1 MGRTKL
7 SLLFLFVL
15 VTTSLFAQQY
25 DVLIRNG
32 RVVDGSGNPW
42 TYADVGVVGDR
53 VAFVGHAGPGVTAK
67 RTIDATG
74 LIVAPGFI
82 DMLGQSEFNLLVDK
96 QAVSKLTQGVTT
108 EITGEGE
115 SIAPTNDALNAEHAD
130 VLQHY
135 KVTADWRSLEEY
147 FQRLAKQG
155 SGINLGTYVGAAQV
169 RRLVIGSADR
179 PPTPAELKDMEI
191 AVDDAM
197 SEGAMGVSSALI
209 YAPGSY
215 AKTEELIA
223 LAKVAAAK
231 GGVYASHIRNEGD
244 SESDALNEAFR
255 IGREAHIPVQ
265 IFHLKA
271 SGKQNWG
278 KMPQVIEAIEQ
289 ARASGIDVTANQYPY
304 TASATSL
311 GALIPPKYH
320 EGGTDAF
327 VTRLKEPA
335 IRTQIRKEL
344 EGTSGSFENMW
355 RGTGGPSGVMVVSV
369 LNPEFRKFEGKTVA
383 QIAQMENKDPLDAA
397 LDLVVADRDNVGAV
411 YFSMSEDDVK
421 LAMRQPWVSVGTDYG
436 EVSPTGPL
444 SESKSHPRAYGSF
457 ARILGKYVREEHNLR
472 LEDAIRKFTSLPA
485 QQVKLEN
492 RGLLRPGYF
501 ADITI
506 FDPAKVKDVAT
517 FDDPN
522 RTSVG
527 FEYVFVNGVLALEHD
542 KVTGQMG
549 GRPLRGPGYGMRDHV
564 PEGQA
569 PHGKVQGAV
578 TDDSGYP
585 LPRTK
590 VTVSDAQGNVIDTAT
605 SKKDGRYE
613 FALEQSCSKC
623 ALIAERMG
631 FGSQSRSGINY
642 NGSNSR
648 WFSFAFSFQPRN
660 ASNCESSGC
669 ASETNSPDNASN

>member
-1 MGRTKL
+1 MARIRLTL
-7 SLLFLFVL
+7 IL
-15 VTTSLFAQQY
+15 VCGIASSSLFAQPY
-25 DVLIRNG
+25 DVLVRNG

-42 TYADVGVVGDR
+42 IHADVGIIGDR
-53 VAFVGHAGPGVTAK
+53 VAFVGNASPNVTAK
-67 RTIDATG
+67 RTIDAKG

-96 QAVSKLTQGVTT
+96 QAVSKLTQGITT

-115 SIAPTNDALNAEHAD
+115 SIAPTNDALNAESAD

-135 KVTADWRSLEEY
+135 KITADWRSLEEY
-147 FQRLAKQG
+147 FQRLTKQG
-155 SGINLGTYVGAAQV
+155 SGINLGTYVGAAQI
-169 RRLVIGSADR
+169 RRLVMGSGDR
-179 PPTPAELKDMEI
+179 EPTPEELKDMEI
-191 AVDDAM
+191 AADDAM
-197 SEGAMGVSSALI
+197 SDGAMGVSSALI

-244 SESDALNEAFR
+244 SETQALNEAFR
-255 IGREAHIPVQ
+255 IGREANIPVQ
-265 IFHLKA
+265 IFHLKV
-271 SGKQNWG
+271 SGQQNWG
-278 KMPQVIEAIEQ
+278 KMPHVVESIEQ
-289 ARASGIDVTANQYPY
+289 ARASGVDVTANQYPY

-311 GALIPPKYH
+311 GAMVPPKYH
-320 EGGTDAF
+320 EGGTDEF
-327 VTRLKEPA
+327 VARLKDPA
-335 IRTQIRKEL
+335 TRAQIRQEL
-344 EGTSGSFENMW
+344 QGTSGSFENMW

-369 LNPEFRKFEGKTVA
+369 LNPDFRKFEGKTVA
-383 QIAQMENKDPLDAA
+383 QIAQVDNKEPLDAV
-397 LDLVVADRDNVGAV
+397 LDLIIADRNNVGAV

-444 SESKSHPRAYGSF
+444 GESKSHPRAYGSF
-457 ARILGKYVREEHNLR
+457 ARILGKYVREEHVLR

-506 FDPAKVKDVAT
+506 FDPEKVNDVAT

-527 FEYVFVNGVLALEHD
+527 FEYVFINGVLALEHD

-549 GRPLRGPGYGMRDHV
+549 GRPLRGPGYMMRDYL
-564 PEGQA
+564 PDGL
-569 PHGKVQGAV
+569 PPRGKVQGVV
-578 TDDSGYP
+578 TDDGGYP
-585 LPRTK
+585 VPRTTLTLIDAGGK
-590 VTVSDAQGNVIDTAT
+590 VFGTAN
-605 SKKDGRYE
+605 SRKDGRYE
-613 FALEQSCSKC
+613 FVLEQPCNGCSLK
-623 ALIAERMG
+623 AERIG
-631 FGSQSRSGINY
+631 FVVLNRSGINY
-642 NGSNSR
+642 NGSNSL
-648 WFSFAFSFQPRN
+648 WFSFALERSK
-660 ASNCESSGC
+660 
-669 ASETNSPDNASN
+669 

>member
-1 MGRTKL
+1 MAQIKL
-7 SLLFLFVL
+7 ALLVLCALFTAPL
-15 VTTSLFAQQY
+15 LAQQY

-42 TYADVGVVGDR
+42 TYADVGIIGDR
-53 VAFVGHAGPGVTAK
+53 VAFVGHAGAGVTAK

-82 DMLGQSEFNLLVDK
+82 DLLGQSEFNLLVDK

-130 VLQHY
+130 VLEHY
-135 KVTADWRSLEEY
+135 HVNADWRSLEEY

-169 RRLVIGSADR
+169 RRLVIGTSDHE
-179 PPTPAELKDMEI
+179 PTPAELKDMEI

-197 SEGAMGVSSALI
+197 SDGAMGVSSALI

-215 AKTEELIA
+215 AKTDELIA

-244 SESDALNEAFR
+244 SETQALNEAFR
-255 IGREAHIPVQ
+255 IGREANIPVQ
-265 IFHLKA
+265 IFHLKV

-278 KMPQVIEAIEQ
+278 KMPQVIDAIEQ

-304 TASATSL
+304 IASATSL
-311 GALIPPKYH
+311 GAIVPPKYH
-320 EGGTDAF
+320 DGGTDAF
-327 VTRLKEPA
+327 VARLKDPA
-335 IRTQIRKEL
+335 TRAQIRQEL
-344 EGTSGSFENMW
+344 EGGSSAFENMW
-355 RGTGGPSGVMVVSV
+355 RGTGGPTGVMVVSV
-369 LNPEFRKFEGKTVA
+369 LNPESRKFEGKTIA

-397 LDLVVADRDNVGAV
+397 LDLIVADRDNVGAV
-411 YFSMSEDDVK
+411 YFSMSEEDVK

-444 SESKSHPRAYGSF
+444 GESKSHPRAYGSF

-485 QQVKLEN
+485 QQVNLEN
-492 RGLLRPGYF
+492 RGLLRSGYF
-501 ADITI
+501 ADITL
-506 FDPAKVKDVAT
+506 FDPEKVKDVAT
-517 FDDPN
+517 FEDPN

-549 GRPLRGPGYGMRDHV
+549 GRPLRGPGYMMRDYV
-564 PEGQA
+564 PDGL
-569 PHGKVQGAV
+569 PVRGKVQGVV
-578 TDDSGYP
+578 TDEGGYP
-585 LPRTK
+585 LPRST
-590 VTVSDAQGNVIDTAT
+590 VTVSDAAGKVLGSANI
-605 SKKDGRYE
+605 KKDGRYE
-613 FALEQSCSKC
+613 IVLEQPCAGCSLK
-623 ALIAERMG
+623 AERAG
-631 FGSQSRSGINY
+631 FVSQTRAGINY
-642 NGSNSR
+642 NGSNSL
-648 WFSFAFSFQPRN
+648 WFGFALKRSR
-660 ASNCESSGC
+660 
-669 ASETNSPDNASN
+669 

>member
-1 MGRTKL
+1 ML
-7 SLLFLFVL
+7 WHFVL
-15 VTTSLFAQQY
+15 LTASTGLLAQQY

-42 TYADVGVVGDR
+42 TYADVGLMGDR
-53 VAFVGHAGPGVTAK
+53 VAFVGRAASGVTAK

-74 LIVAPGFI
+74 LVVAPGFI

-96 QAVSKLTQGVTT
+96 QAVSKLTQGVTA

-135 KVTADWRSLEEY
+135 RVTADWRSLEEY
-147 FQRLAKQG
+147 SQRLTKQG
-155 SGINLGTYVGAAQV
+155 SGINLGTYIGAAQV
-169 RRLVIGSADR
+169 RRLVIGTADR
-179 PPTPAELKDMEI
+179 TPTAAELKDMEI

-197 SEGAMGVSSALI
+197 SDGAMGVSSALI

-215 AKTEELIA
+215 AKTDELIA

-244 SESDALNEAFR
+244 SEANALNEAFR
-255 IGREAHIPVQ
+255 IGRDANIPVQ
-265 IFHLKA
+265 IFHLKV
-271 SGKQNWG
+271 SGQQNWG
-278 KMPQVIEAIEQ
+278 KMPQVINAIEQ

-311 GALIPPKYH
+311 GAIIPPEYH
-320 EGGTDAF
+320 EGGTDAY
-327 VTRLKEPA
+327 VARLKDPA
-335 IRTQIRKEL
+335 TRAQIRKEL
-344 EGTSGSFENMW
+344 EEPNGSFENMW
-355 RGTGGPSGVMVVSV
+355 RGTGGPNGVMVVSV

-383 QIAQMENKDPLDAA
+383 QIAQMENTDPLDAA
-397 LDLVVADRDNVGAV
+397 LDLIVADRDNVGAV

-444 SESKSHPRAYGSF
+444 GESKSHPRAYGSF
-457 ARILGKYVREEHNLR
+457 ARILGKYVREEHVLR

-506 FDPAKVKDVAT
+506 FNPETVKDVAT
-517 FDDPN
+517 FEDPN

-527 FEYVFVNGVLALEHD
+527 FEYVFVNGVLALAHD
-542 KVTGQMG
+542 KVTGQLG
-549 GRPLRGPGYGMRDHV
+549 GRPLRGPGYMMRDYV
-564 PEGQA
+564 PEGL
-569 PHGKVQGAV
+569 PPRGKVQGAV
-578 TDDSGYP
+578 TDEGGYP
-585 LPRTK
+585 VPRTTLTLSDRQGK
-590 VTVSDAQGNVIDTAT
+590 TVAT
-605 SKKDGRYE
+605 TGTKIDGRYE
-613 FALEQSCSKC
+613 LVLEQPCQGCSLK
-623 ALIAERMG
+623 AERRG
-631 FGSQSRSGINY
+631 FVTQERGGIRY
-642 NGSNSR
+642 NGSNSL
-648 WFSFAFSFQPRN
+648 WFSFAMKRS
-660 ASNCESSGC
+660 
-669 ASETNSPDNASN
+669 D

>member
-1 MGRTKL
+1 MHKNTVL
-7 SLLFLFVL
+7 WHFVL
-15 VTTSLFAQQY
+15 LTASTGLLAQQY

-42 TYADVGVVGDR
+42 TYADVGLMGDR
-53 VAFVGHAGPGVTAK
+53 VAFVGRAASGVTAK

-74 LIVAPGFI
+74 LVVAPGFI

-96 QAVSKLTQGVTT
+96 QTVSKLTQGVTT

-135 KVTADWRSLEEY
+135 RVTADWRSLEEY
-147 FQRLAKQG
+147 SQRLTKQG
-155 SGINLGTYVGAAQV
+155 SGINLGTYIGAAQV
-169 RRLVIGSADR
+169 RRLVIGTADR
-179 PPTPAELKDMEI
+179 TPTAAELKDMEI

-197 SEGAMGVSSALI
+197 SDGAMGVSSALI

-215 AKTEELIA
+215 AKTDELIA

-244 SESDALNEAFR
+244 SEANALNEAFR
-255 IGREAHIPVQ
+255 IGRDANIPVQ
-265 IFHLKA
+265 IFHLKV
-271 SGKQNWG
+271 SGQQNWG
-278 KMPQVIEAIEQ
+278 KMPQVINAIEQ

-311 GALIPPKYH
+311 GAIIPPEYH
-320 EGGTDAF
+320 EGGTDAY
-327 VTRLKEPA
+327 VARLKDPA
-335 IRTQIRKEL
+335 TRAQIRKEL
-344 EGTSGSFENMW
+344 EEPNGSFENMW
-355 RGTGGPSGVMVVSV
+355 RGTGGPNGVMVVSV

-383 QIAQMENKDPLDAA
+383 QIAQMENTDPLDAA
-397 LDLVVADRDNVGAV
+397 LDLIVADRDNVGAV

-444 SESKSHPRAYGSF
+444 GESKSHPRAYGSF
-457 ARILGKYVREEHNLR
+457 ARILGKYVREEHVLR

-506 FDPAKVKDVAT
+506 FNPETVKDVAT
-517 FDDPN
+517 FEDPN

-527 FEYVFVNGVLALEHD
+527 FEYVFVNGVLALAHD
-542 KVTGQMG
+542 KVTGQLG
-549 GRPLRGPGYGMRDHV
+549 GRPLRGPGYMMRDYV
-564 PEGQA
+564 PEGL
-569 PHGKVQGAV
+569 PPRGKVQGAV
-578 TDDSGYP
+578 TDEGGYP
-585 LPRTK
+585 VPRTTLTLSDRQGK
-590 VTVSDAQGNVIDTAT
+590 TVAT
-605 SKKDGRYE
+605 TGTKIDGRYE
-613 FALEQSCSKC
+613 LVLEQPCQGCSLK
-623 ALIAERMG
+623 AERRG
-631 FGSQSRSGINY
+631 FVTQERGGIRY
-642 NGSNSR
+642 NGSNSL
-648 WFSFAFSFQPRN
+648 WFSFAMKRS
-660 ASNCESSGC
+660 
-669 ASETNSPDNASN
+669 D

>member
-1 MGRTKL
+1 MHKNTVL
-7 SLLFLFVL
+7 WHFVL
-15 VTTSLFAQQY
+15 LTASTGLLAQQY

-42 TYADVGVVGDR
+42 TYADVGLMGDR
-53 VAFVGHAGPGVTAK
+53 VAFVGRAASGVTAK

-74 LIVAPGFI
+74 LVVAPGFI

-135 KVTADWRSLEEY
+135 RVTADWRSLEEY
-147 FQRLAKQG
+147 SQRLTKQG
-155 SGINLGTYVGAAQV
+155 SGINLGTYIGAAQV
-169 RRLVIGSADR
+169 RRLVIGTADR
-179 PPTPAELKDMEI
+179 TPTAAELKDMEI

-197 SEGAMGVSSALI
+197 SDGAMGVSSALI

-215 AKTEELIA
+215 AKTDELIA

-244 SESDALNEAFR
+244 SEANALNEAFR
-255 IGREAHIPVQ
+255 IGRDANIPVQ
-265 IFHLKA
+265 IFHLKV
-271 SGKQNWG
+271 SGQQNWG
-278 KMPQVIEAIEQ
+278 KMPQVINAIEQ

-311 GALIPPKYH
+311 GAIIPPEYH
-320 EGGTDAF
+320 EGGTDAY
-327 VTRLKEPA
+327 VARLKDPA
-335 IRTQIRKEL
+335 TRAQIRKEL
-344 EGTSGSFENMW
+344 EEPNGSFENMW
-355 RGTGGPSGVMVVSV
+355 RGTGGPNGVMVVSV

-383 QIAQMENKDPLDAA
+383 QIAQMENTDPLDAA
-397 LDLVVADRDNVGAV
+397 LDLIVADRDNVGAV

-444 SESKSHPRAYGSF
+444 GESKSHPRAYGSF
-457 ARILGKYVREEHNLR
+457 ARILGKYVREEHVLR

-506 FDPAKVKDVAT
+506 FNPETVKDVAT
-517 FDDPN
+517 FEDPN

-527 FEYVFVNGVLALEHD
+527 FEYVFVNGVLALAHD
-542 KVTGQMG
+542 KVTGQLG
-549 GRPLRGPGYGMRDHV
+549 GRPLRGPGYMMRDYV
-564 PEGQA
+564 PEGL
-569 PHGKVQGAV
+569 PPRGKVQGAV
-578 TDDSGYP
+578 TDEGGYP
-585 LPRTK
+585 VPRTTLTLSDRQGK
-590 VTVSDAQGNVIDTAT
+590 TVAT
-605 SKKDGRYE
+605 TGTKIDGRYE
-613 FALEQSCSKC
+613 LVLEQPCQGCSLK
-623 ALIAERMG
+623 AERRG
-631 FGSQSRSGINY
+631 FVTQERGGIRY
-642 NGSNSR
+642 NGSNSL
-648 WFSFAFSFQPRN
+648 WFSFAMKRS
-660 ASNCESSGC
+660 
-669 ASETNSPDNASN
+669 D

>member
-1 MGRTKL
+1 MGELLTKARVL
-7 SLLFLFVL
+7 SSFLLVM
-15 VTTSLFAQQY
+15 VATTVFAQQY

-42 TYADVGVVGDR
+42 TYADVGVIGDR
-53 VAFVGHAGPGVTAK
+53 VAFVGHAAAGVTAK

-74 LIVAPGFI
+74 FIVAPGFI
-82 DMLGQSEFNLLVDK
+82 DMLGQSEFYLLVDK

-135 KVTADWRSLEEY
+135 KITADWRSLEEY

-179 PPTPAELKDMEI
+179 APTPAELKDMEI
-191 AVDDAM
+191 VVDDAM
-197 SEGAMGVSSALI
+197 SDGAMGVSSALI

-215 AKTEELIA
+215 AKTEELMA

-244 SESDALNEAFR
+244 SEFEALNEAFR
-255 IGREAHIPVQ
+255 IGREANIPVQ
-265 IFHLKA
+265 IFHLKV

-278 KMPQVIEAIEQ
+278 KMPRVIEAIEQ

-311 GALIPPKYH
+311 GAIIPPKYH

-327 VTRLKEPA
+327 VARLKDPA
-335 IRTQIRKEL
+335 TRARIRKEL
-344 EGTSGSFENMW
+344 EGPSGSFENMW
-355 RGTGGPSGVMVVSV
+355 CGTGGPSGVMVVSV
-369 LNPEFRKFEGKTVA
+369 LNPEFRRFEGKTVA
-383 QIAQMENKDPLDAA
+383 QIAEMENKDPLDAA
-397 LDLVVADRDNVGAV
+397 LDLIVADRDNVGAV

-506 FDPAKVKDVAT
+506 FDPAKVNDVAT
-517 FDDPN
+517 FEDPN

-549 GRPLRGPGYGMRDHV
+549 GRPLRGPGYTMRDYV
-564 PEGQA
+564 PEGM
-569 PHGKVQGAV
+569 PPKGKLQGVV
-578 TDDSGYP
+578 TDDGGYP
-585 LPRTK
+585 LPRSTVTLTDATGK
-590 VTVSDAQGNVIDTAT
+590 VLGTANI
-605 SKKDGRYE
+605 KKDGRYE
-613 FALEQSCSKC
+613 IVLEQICHGCSLKV
-623 ALIAERMG
+623 ERMG
-631 FGSQSRSGINY
+631 FITQTRPGIEY
-642 NGSNSR
+642 NGSNSL
-648 WFSFAFSFQPRN
+648 WFSFAMKRS
-660 ASNCESSGC
+660 
-669 ASETNSPDNASN
+669 D

>member
-1 MGRTKL
+1 VL
-7 SLLFLFVL
+7 WHFVL
-15 VTTSLFAQQY
+15 LTASTGLLAQQY

-42 TYADVGVVGDR
+42 TYADVGLMGDR
-53 VAFVGHAGPGVTAK
+53 VAFVGRAASGVTAK

-74 LIVAPGFI
+74 LVVAPGFI

-135 KVTADWRSLEEY
+135 RVTADWRSLEEY
-147 FQRLAKQG
+147 SQRLTKQG
-155 SGINLGTYVGAAQV
+155 SGINLGTYIGAAQV
-169 RRLVIGSADR
+169 RRLVIGTADR
-179 PPTPAELKDMEI
+179 TPTAAELKDMEI

-197 SEGAMGVSSALI
+197 SDGAMGVSSALI

-215 AKTEELIA
+215 AKTDELIA

-244 SESDALNEAFR
+244 SEANALNEAFR
-255 IGREAHIPVQ
+255 IGRDANIPVQ
-265 IFHLKA
+265 IFHLKV
-271 SGKQNWG
+271 SGQQNWG
-278 KMPQVIEAIEQ
+278 KMPQVINAIEQ

-311 GALIPPKYH
+311 GAIIPPEYH
-320 EGGTDAF
+320 EGGTDAY
-327 VTRLKEPA
+327 VARLKDPA
-335 IRTQIRKEL
+335 TRAQIRKEL
-344 EGTSGSFENMW
+344 EEPNGSFENMW
-355 RGTGGPSGVMVVSV
+355 RGTGGPNGVMVVSV

-383 QIAQMENKDPLDAA
+383 QIAQMENTDPLDAA
-397 LDLVVADRDNVGAV
+397 LDLIVADRDNVGAV

-444 SESKSHPRAYGSF
+444 GESKSHPRAYGSF
-457 ARILGKYVREEHNLR
+457 ARILGKYVREEHVLR

-506 FDPAKVKDVAT
+506 FNPETVKDVAT
-517 FDDPN
+517 FEDPN

-527 FEYVFVNGVLALEHD
+527 FEYVFVNGVLALAHD
-542 KVTGQMG
+542 KVTGQLG
-549 GRPLRGPGYGMRDHV
+549 GRPLRGPGYMMRDYV
-564 PEGQA
+564 PEGL
-569 PHGKVQGAV
+569 PPRGKVQGAV
-578 TDDSGYP
+578 TDEGGYP
-585 LPRTK
+585 VPRTTLTLSDRQGK
-590 VTVSDAQGNVIDTAT
+590 TVAT
-605 SKKDGRYE
+605 TGTKIDGRYE
-613 FALEQSCSKC
+613 LVLEQPCQGCSLK
-623 ALIAERMG
+623 AERRG
-631 FGSQSRSGINY
+631 FVTQERGGIRY
-642 NGSNSR
+642 NGSNSL
-648 WFSFAFSFQPRN
+648 WFSFAMKRS
-660 ASNCESSGC
+660 
-669 ASETNSPDNASN
+669 D